1 MLGVECVTY
10 KSLSKVCVWEITRS
24 HTEGMRPVVIMIA
37 VFALLTFDL
46 VNNNGEWFGIV
57 TSFAD
62 DIVREIRHTLL
73 G

>member
-1 MLGVECVTY
+1 
-10 KSLSKVCVWEITRS
+10 
-24 HTEGMRPVVIMIA
+24 MIA

>member
-1 MLGVECVTY
+1 
-10 KSLSKVCVWEITRS
+10 
-24 HTEGMRPVVIMIA
+24 MRAVAIAVA

-46 VNNNGEWFGIV
+46 VHNNGEWFEVV

-62 DIVREIRHTLL
+62 DIVREIKHTLL